1 MSVIFWILGALL
13 LLAVD
18 FLIAWEFRKI
28 AVIKGWNSKKY
39 FFYAFFFTLAG
50 YLMIQALPDR
60 GSISEGSFESGD
72 LPEL

>member
-13 LLAVD
+13 FLAVD

>member
-13 LLAVD
+13 FLAVD

-39 FFYAFFFTLAG
+39 FFYAFFWC
-50 YLMIQALPDR
+50 
-60 GSISEGSFESGD
+60 
-72 LPEL
+72 